1 MPATEPVAAKPLR
14 LVCGV
19 RGQPVFVAENRA
31 WLLKDDAG
39 MYALSAV
46 CSHLGCTV
54 RWEAGAFRCPCHSSR
69 YAWTWSGAARSSNP
83 AAAHGVGGHRRC
95 RPPGGGP
102 GQAGGGCIPAGCV
115 GVKSLAGWLFW
126 FSGPPWFKGARQ
138 CSEPGGLVGLTPPP
152 VCGTM
157 TGRWRP
163 RGAGSPVIRRIPWM
177 PGNCV

>member
-1 MPATEPVAAKPLR
+1 MREKRRTIGVLPFFPLAAILSYILVHHMLNAGDRARCGEASAPCLR
-14 LVCGV
+14 GCA
-19 RGQPVFVAENRA
+19 GQPVFVAENRA

-102 GQAGGGCIPAGCV
+102 GQAGGGCIPADCV

-138 CSEPGGLVGLTPPP
+138 CSEPGGSSV
-152 VCGTM
+152 
-157 TGRWRP
+157 
-163 RGAGSPVIRRIPWM
+163 
-177 PGNCV
+177 